1 MRLISQ
7 IPSGSPMIVIIA
19 SQAIVE
25 TIPVSHQP
33 MKMNH
38 SARTSSPGPS
48 WTSAGATGD
57 GGGPVRGGAAGGGAD
72 GGCDGVGGSE
82 GNGSVNDGPLST
94 AIGWLSPLNPV
105 VQFRSCALTVP
116 PCMSR
121 AVPRRT
127 GSQ

>member
-1 MRLISQ
+1 MISTTRTKPIAITIADAHQPTRMNQIPRTGHDTWATGTSTNRVNPAASTICWTWRVRGRRVITVGMRLISQ

-48 WTSAGATGD
+48 WTSTGAL
-57 GGGPVRGGAAGGGAD
+57 A
-72 GGCDGVGGSE
+72 
-82 GNGSVNDGPLST
+82 
-94 AIGWLSPLNPV
+94 
-105 VQFRSCALTVP
+105 
-116 PCMSR
+116 
-121 AVPRRT
+121 
-127 GSQ
+127 